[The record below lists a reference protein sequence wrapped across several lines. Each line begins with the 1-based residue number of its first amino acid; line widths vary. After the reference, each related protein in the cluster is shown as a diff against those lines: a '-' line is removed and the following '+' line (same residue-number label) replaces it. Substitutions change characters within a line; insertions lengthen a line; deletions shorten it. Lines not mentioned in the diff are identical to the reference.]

1 VEGPPAKL
9 IGRLALAVALLL
21 GAAGCSDE
29 GDDASDPS
37 GDTSSTESTSST
49 APRGPDL
56 ERFCAVLADL
66 EADDPFAGIF
76 GNDNPMTAAAA
87 FDTGAAA
94 LGGLVAYAPEEIE
107 AAATEYAEA
116 FDGYRA
122 IVLPDEPIDA
132 EAYRAAFDELVAR
145 EDAARAELDAYAA
158 TSCVE

>member
-9 IGRLALAVALLL
+9 IGGLALAVALLV
-21 GAAGCSDE
+21 GAGGCSDD
-29 GDDASDPS
+29 DDASS
-37 GDTSSTESTSST
+37 VTGDTTETTGSTVPAE
-49 APRGPDL
+49 PDQ

-94 LGGLVAYAPEEIE
+94 LGGLVAYAPAEIE
-107 AAATEYAEA
+107 PAAAEYADV

-132 EAYRAAFDELVAR
+132 ASYGAAFDELEAR

-158 TSCVE
+158 ASCDG

>member
-9 IGRLALAVALLL
+9 IGGLVVAVALLF
-21 GAAGCSDE
+21 GTAACSD
-29 GDDASDPS
+29 GGDDDASDERR
-37 GDTSSTESTSST
+37 DTTASTSST
-49 APRGPDL
+49 APTGPDP

-94 LGGLVAYAPEEIE
+94 LGALVVYAPVEIE
-107 AAATEYAEA
+107 DAASEYADVFE
-116 FDGYRA
+116 GYRA

-132 EAYRAAFDELVAR
+132 ETYGAAFSELEAR

-158 TSCVE
+158 ASCVG